1 MSIFLY
7 AVLIFLVIRFSVTL
21 FNFLSNPRLPKLFKH
36 FSTKVSILIP
46 ARNEQ
51 ENIIKLLLS
60 IKNQDYEHYEVL
72 ILDDH
77 SEDNTCAVVSKFCAE
92 NPKFRIIRGKEL
104 PIGWL
109 GKNFACHQLA
119 ALATGAFLFFLD
131 ADEEIK
137 PGLINSMLTRM
148 ELGSLSLLSIFTNQQ
163 MLTLGEKLTVPLMH
177 YILLSLLPLR
187 LVKLSKNPMFA
198 AASGQCMFF
207 EAKNYKDNCWHQEVK
222 REVVEDIEIM
232 KLVKQRGFKTEALL
246 GNNLIYCR
254 MYSGL
259 KEAVDGF
266 SKNLLAGFGKNIW
279 ILLGYLTLVIVGPVL
294 LFLNFNL
301 AQLVLPLTIIL
312 LGRVMI
318 SLLSGQKII
327 ENLVLHP
334 IQMAF
339 FLIIA
344 IVSIKKYLFKSGAWK
359 GRQLQTRL

>member
-7 AVLIFLVIRFSVTL
+7 VVLVFLVLRFSVIL
-21 FNFLSNPRLPKLFKH
+21 FNFLSNPKLPKLYKR
-36 FSTKVSILIP
+36 FSSSVSILIP

-51 ENIIKLLLS
+51 DNILKLLLS
-60 IKNQDYEHYEVL
+60 IKNQDYVNYEVL

-77 SEDNTCAVVSKFCAE
+77 SEDNTLQIASEFCLE
-92 NPKFRIIRGKEL
+92 NKKFRVVMGKDL
-104 PIGWL
+104 PVGWL

-119 ALATGAFLFFLD
+119 ALAKGAFLFFLD

-137 PGLINSMLTRM
+137 PGLINSLLTRM
-148 ELGSLSLLSIFTNQQ
+148 EIGNLSLLSVFTTQQ
-163 MLTLGEKLTVPLMH
+163 MYSLGEKFTVPLMH

-207 EAKNYKDNCWHQEVK
+207 EAENYKVNFWHKEVK
-222 REVVEDIEIM
+222 GEVVEDIEIM
-232 KLVKQRGFKTEALL
+232 RLVKLRSFKAEALIA
-246 GNNLIYCR
+246 NNFIYCR
-254 MYSGL
+254 MYNGV

-279 ILLGYLTLVIVGPVL
+279 VLLIYLTLVIVGPVL
-294 LFLNFNL
+294 LIFNFNI
-301 AQLVLPLTIIL
+301 AQVILPLALIL
-312 LGRVMI
+312 LGRIMI
-318 SLLSGQKII
+318 SLLSGQKVI

-339 FLIIA
+339 FFIIA
-344 IVSIKKYLFKSGAWK
+344 IISIKKHLLKSGTWK
-359 GRQLQTRL
+359 GRQLLTRS